1 MHCTLKYLNQ
11 KTACISIN
19 FSSFLRWK
27 GPNIVTELTLQL
39 ESSCN
44 RGICLHKMAY
54 SKLKTSNQNRAEVDL
69 FSVLILVK
77 FIRSWYLVSRKTDSL
92 NFNCMVKISVVQWN
106 QWVGCQINA
115 NSCFSSEYSRK
126 RCICTVQWWKLYY
139 YGQFVCVCM
148 FVCLYV
154 CVCLWW
160 LVISQ
165 EGKLQQFFCFW
176 DAP

>member
-19 FSSFLRWK
+19 FSSFLRRK

-44 RGICLHKMAY
+44 RGICLHKKMAY
-54 SKLKTSNQNRAEVDL
+54 SKLKRSNQNRAEVDL

-77 FIRSWYLVSRKTDSL
+77 FIRSWYLVSCKTDSL

-106 QWVGCQINA
+106 RVGCQINA

-126 RCICTVQWWKLYY
+126 RCICTVQWWKLGENCIIMASLYVCACLCVCMC
-139 YGQFVCVCM
+139 VCVCD
-148 FVCLYV
+148 
-154 CVCLWW
+154 
-160 LVISQ
+160 
-165 EGKLQQFFCFW
+165 G
-176 DAP
+176 